1 MQHRLKTGKTEFT
14 YREEITGSKRIFD
27 THCHLSFELIA
38 VYEGTIHIIVE
49 GQRMELQPY
58 HMAIIPP
65 HHYHSVFSVKSGNYR
80 RVTILFDRDLIP
92 EQIRDE
98 MIVAIGQ
105 EPFYVHPFL
114 KQMLDPLAEVLQMP
128 TPERYGPLAESILI
142 QILYHRIMYSSVGS
156 LGESDP
162 MIHQISEY
170 IDRHIHEQIVL
181 DDIARYLN
189 YSKSTLCHVFR
200 RNMNI
205 SVKQYI
211 LQKKI
216 VYAADLIRNRVPA
229 KEAARS
235 IGYDNYANFYKM
247 YKKFFSET
255 PAHRDKQG

>member
-1 MQHRLKTGKTEFT
+1 MQSLLNTGHTEFA

-38 VYEGTIHIIVE
+38 VFEGTVHIIVE
-49 GQRMELQPY
+49 GQRVELQPY

-65 HHYHSVFSVKSGNYR
+65 HYYHSVFSVKSGNYR

-92 EQIRDE
+92 EIIRDE
-98 MIVAIGQ
+98 VVAEIVR
-105 EPFYVHPFL
+105 EPFYVHPLL
-114 KQMLDPLAEVLQMP
+114 KQSLDSLAEVLQMP
-128 TPERYGPLAESILI
+128 STDRYGPLAECILI
-142 QILYHRIMYSSVGS
+142 QILYQRIMYGSVGS

-170 IDRHIHEQIVL
+170 IDRHIHDRIIL
-181 DDIARYLN
+181 DDVAKHLFL
-189 YSKSTLCHVFR
+189 SKSTLCHVFR
-200 RNMNI
+200 RRMNI
-205 SVKQYI
+205 SVKQYV

-216 VYAADLIRNRVPA
+216 VYAADLIRNHVPA

-247 YKKFFSET
+247 YRKFFSES
-255 PAHRDKQG
+255 PARREK

>member
-1 MQHRLKTGKTEFT
+1 MQRILKTGHTEFA

-38 VYEGTIHIIVE
+38 VYEGAVHIIVE
-49 GQRMELQPY
+49 GKRVELQPY

-65 HHYHSVFSVKSGNYR
+65 HLYHSVFSVKSGNYR

-92 EQIRDE
+92 EQIRE
-98 MIVAIGQ
+98 EVVTAIGE

-114 KQMLDPLAEVLQMP
+114 KQVLDPLAEVLQMP
-128 TPERYGPLAESILI
+128 EPDRYGPLVESILI

-170 IDRHIHEQIVL
+170 IDRHIHDRITL
-181 DDIARYLN
+181 DDIARHLYL
-189 YSKSTLCHVFR
+189 SKSTLCHVFR
-200 RNMNI
+200 RKMNI

-216 VYAADLIRNRVPA
+216 VYAADLIRNKMPA

-255 PAHRDKQG
+255 PARRDK